1 MTSTFLGWFTD
12 SVHIEI
18 LLRLFAALIVGGI
31 IGIERSHR
39 GRPAGFRTHAL
50 VCLSTA
56 LLMMVTVYESRWFSS
71 DSETRTM
78 IDPTRMAQGIMT
90 GLGFLG
96 AGAIMRDGATVR
108 GLTTAASIW
117 ITAGIGVLIGIG
129 FYFPALAATVITIGT
144 LSVFQSIE
152 QRIPTQFSAS
162 LALRVADR
170 SELSEPDLRRLLT
183 EHGLELS
190 SLSYQLDRRAGFF
203 EYSMIVHAPRAEP
216 GARLSEALS
225 VHPRVIE
232 FRLAPNV
239 DS

>member
-1 MTSTFLGWFTD
+1 MSSVADWFTD

-18 LLRLFAALIVGGI
+18 LLRLIAALAVGGG

-50 VCLSTA
+50 VCMSTA
-56 LLMMVTVYESRWFSS
+56 LLMMVTVYESRWFPDESAVRS
-71 DSETRTM
+71 TL
-78 IDPTRMAQGIMT
+78 DPTRMAQGIMT

-96 AGAIMRDGATVR
+96 AGAIIREGASVR

-117 ITAGIGVLIGIG
+117 TTAGIGVLLGIG
-129 FYFPALAATVITIGT
+129 FYFPAIAATVITLGT

-152 QRIPTQFSAS
+152 QRIPTQFSAG
-162 LALRVADR
+162 LNVRVAER
-170 SELSEPDLRRLLT
+170 SVLSEDELRRLLRD
-183 EHGLELS
+183 HGLDIS
-190 SLSYQLDRRAGFF
+190 GLSYWQDRRAGFF
-203 EYSMIVHAPRAEP
+203 EYTMIVHASRSEP
-216 GARLSEALS
+216 GTRLSETLADR
-225 VHPRVIE
+225 PDVIE